1 MHKSLVRGDARAVV
15 AIALECE
22 SSSMRLSTDQRP
34 QTGRVEVGRIALLL
48 VVAGL
53 ALVICGCGAGNKP
66 KREVLRSV
74 NLLSA
79 DLYVRVSGPTGV
91 VDYIAD
97 RLKASAFDAYGRG
110 AFLPP
115 RVRHHRRQKVC
126 SITRTIA
133 SSDSPSLQAWRGKK
147 VRVDVYG
154 DNKGSEAIFCEILP
168 FVLARSS

>member
-1 MHKSLVRGDARAVV
+1 
-15 AIALECE
+15 
-22 SSSMRLSTDQRP
+22 
-34 QTGRVEVGRIALLL
+34 L

-53 ALVICGCGAGNKP
+53 VLALCGCGAGNKP

-79 DLYVRVSGPTGV
+79 DLYVRVAGPTGV

>member
-1 MHKSLVRGDARAVV
+1 
-15 AIALECE
+15 
-22 SSSMRLSTDQRP
+22 MRLSTAQRP
-34 QTGRVEVGRIALLL
+34 RTTRGEIARIALLL

-53 ALVICGCGAGNKP
+53 VLALCGCGAGNKP

-79 DLYVRVSGPTGV
+79 DLYVRVAGPTGV